1 MIHSINPKKHEGT
14 LFQNGDPR
22 VTIVIPVYN
31 GSNYV
36 EGAINSALEQT
47 YKNVEVLVVN
57 DGSND
62 DGATARICKTFGNK
76 IVYIEQKNQG
86 VAGAMNTALEN
97 MTGDLFCWLSH
108 DDEHLP
114 DKTQKQ
120 IDFLRSLG
128 RGDIM
133 LFGNYF
139 LMDDHGEV
147 WHESQMDK
155 NLLTKKPSIA
165 LLRGMINGCTLMIPT
180 HILRKHLPFK
190 TDLRFT
196 QDYEMWDRL
205 REDGEFL
212 FMSETLVKYR
222 IHPGQDTNNPQAN
235 VEGDSLWIWM
245 MDRRSDTEKVMLSGS
260 RKKYYSELY
269 DFLDKTPYTRA
280 TEHALGQTKKADDN
294 TKVSIVIPF
303 YNEPELTCRAIVSAL
318 DQTHP
323 HIEIIAV
330 NDGSTE
336 DISKIRTLASKHD
349 HVTIVDIE
357 NGGVGNARNIGMKN
371 STGEYIAFLDSDDVF
386 LPYKVSNQLSAM
398 MDKGYMFSHTS
409 YHVEYPKGRAGLG
422 VIHSGKQHG
431 NLYPD
436 LIRSCSISTPTVM
449 FHRLF
454 IAMGLAF
461 PTASNLGE
469 DIETWLWVAARYP
482 ILGIDEPLSIITW
495 RDDSAALNLSKGIE
509 GLTAIM
515 KAMYRHPIH
524 RKEEKAI
531 KSLSVGLMELSKMR
545 AAAASHPLADKAERV
560 VSLDTIRVAYSKN
573 EPSKKELKA
582 LKNSKKP
589 IVIEVG
595 TQGEPNE
602 KDPYVIKVSSR

>member
-1 MIHSINPKKHEGT
+1 MIHSINPEKHADT
-14 LFQNGDPR
+14 LFRNGDPK

-36 EGAINSALEQT
+36 EGAINSALNQT
-47 YKNVEVLVVN
+47 YNNVEVVVVN
-57 DGSND
+57 DGSD
-62 DGATARICKTFGNK
+62 DAGATAKICKTYGDR
-76 IVYIEQKNQG
+76 IVYIEQENQG
-86 VAGAMNTALEN
+86 VAGAMNTALEH
-97 MTGDLFCWLSH
+97 MSGDLFCWLSH

-120 IDFLRSLG
+120 VEFLRALG

-139 LMDDHGEV
+139 LMDDDGKV

-155 NLLTKKPSIA
+155 KLLMKQPSIA

-180 HILRKHLPFK
+180 NILRKHLPFK
-190 TDLRFT
+190 TELRFT

-205 REDGEFL
+205 RADGEFL
-212 FMSETLVKYR
+212 FMPETLVKYR
-222 IHPGQDTNNPQAN
+222 IHPGQDTNNPMAN

-245 MDRRSDTEKVMLSGS
+245 MSRRSDTEKVMLNGS
-260 RKKYYSELY
+260 RKKYFSELTE
-269 DFLDKTPYTRA
+269 FLDKTPYAKA
-280 TEHALGQTKKADDN
+280 TNFAREQTMSAEDG
-294 TKVSIVIPF
+294 TLVSIVIPF
-303 YNEPELTCRAIVSAL
+303 YNEPEFTCRAIQSSL

-323 HIEIIAV
+323 DIEIIAV
-330 NDGSTE
+330 NDGSTV
-336 DISKIRTLASKHD
+336 DISSVRALGKKHKNI
-349 HVTIVDIE
+349 TIIDIK
-357 NGGVGNARNIGMKN
+357 NGGVGNARNVGMKAA
-371 STGEYIAFLDSDDVF
+371 TGEYIAFLDSDDVF

-398 MDKGYMFSHTS
+398 MDEGFLFSHTS
-409 YHVEYPKGRAGLG
+409 YHVEYPNGRPGLG
-422 VIHSGKQHG
+422 VVNSGKQHG
-431 NLYPD
+431 DLYPD

-449 FHRLF
+449 FHRIF

-482 ILGIDEPLSIITW
+482 VMGIDEPLSIITW

-515 KAMYRHPIH
+515 KAMYRHPLH
-524 RKEEKAI
+524 RKEKKAI
-531 KSLSVGLMELSKMR
+531 KSLGMGLAELSKMR
-545 AAAASHPLADKAERV
+545 AAAASHPSAAKADKI
-560 VSLDTIRVAYSKN
+560 VSLDTIRVAYGNAEMPKQ
-573 EPSKKELKA
+573 KKK
-582 LKNSKKP
+582 SGKP

-595 TQGEPNE
+595 ANGEPNA
-602 KDPYVIKVSSR
+602 KDPYVIQVSSR

>member
-1 MIHSINPKKHEGT
+1 MIHSINPEKHTDT
-14 LFQNGDPR
+14 LFQKGDPK

-36 EGAINSALEQT
+36 EGAINSALNQT
-47 YKNVEVLVVN
+47 YQNVEVVVIN

-62 DGATARICKTFGNK
+62 DGATAKICNSFEDK
-76 IVYIEQKNQG
+76 IVYVEQENQG
-86 VAGAMNTALEN
+86 VAGAMNTALEH

-120 IDFLRSLG
+120 VEFLRALG

-139 LMDDHGEV
+139 LMDDDGKV
-147 WHESQMDK
+147 WHESQMDQK
-155 NLLTKKPSIA
+155 LLMQQPSIA

-180 HILRKHLPFK
+180 KILRKHLPFK
-190 TDLRFT
+190 TELRFT

-212 FMSETLVKYR
+212 FMPETLVKYR
-222 IHPGQDTNNPQAN
+222 IHPGQDTNNPKAN
-235 VEGDSLWIWM
+235 IEGDKLWIWM
-245 MDRRSDTEKVMLSGS
+245 MSRRSDTEKVMLNGS
-260 RKKYYSELY
+260 RKKYFSELTE
-269 DFLDKTPYTRA
+269 FLSKTPYTEA
-280 TEHALGQTKKADDN
+280 TEYAREQTEKAEEG

-303 YNEPELTCRAIVSAL
+303 YNEIELACRAIKSAL

-336 DISKIRTLASKHD
+336 KISKVEALAKKHD
-349 HVTIVDIE
+349 NLKIITIK
-357 NGGVGNARNIGMKN
+357 NGGVGNARNIGMKA

-386 LPYKVSNQLSAM
+386 LPFKVSNQLSAM
-398 MDKGYMFSHTS
+398 MDQGYLFSHTS
-409 YHVEYPKGRAGLG
+409 YYVEYPNGRPGLG
-422 VIHSGKQHG
+422 VVHSGIQSG

-454 IAMGLAF
+454 IAMGLSF

-482 ILGIDEPLSIITW
+482 VLGIDEPLSIITW

-509 GLTAIM
+509 GLTEIM
-515 KAMYRHPIH
+515 KAMYRHPLH
-524 RKEEKAI
+524 RKEKKAI
-531 KSLSVGLMELSKMR
+531 KSLSEGLTELSKMH
-545 AAAASHPLADKAERV
+545 AAAASHPLAKKAERI
-560 VSLDTIRVAYSKN
+560 VSLDTIRIAYGETEK
-573 EPSKKELKA
+573 PKQKKK
-582 LKNSKKP
+582 SGKP

-595 TQGEPNE
+595 ANGEPNT
-602 KDPYVIKVSSR
+602 KDPYVIQVSSR